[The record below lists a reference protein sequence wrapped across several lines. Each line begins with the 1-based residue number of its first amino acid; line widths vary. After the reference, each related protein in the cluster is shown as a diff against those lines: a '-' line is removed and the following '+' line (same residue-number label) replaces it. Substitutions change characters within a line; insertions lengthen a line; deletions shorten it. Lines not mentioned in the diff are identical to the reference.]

1 MNWLTRSHW
10 SELSVWARYQ
20 SQYCLPHTAVSH
32 KWGCEDHEISSV
44 FGRERK
50 GPSDFTAGEFHLCL
64 QISFKGPWVILL
76 RSAQHDNDT
85 MPQMSVLE
93 ASYPPW
99 NNLTLSNSGRT
110 RGSGCKLE
118 EGRLM
123 LDVRR
128 KFFTQSVVRHWHS
141 CPWKLWVPPPWRCSR
156 LGWMGPWQPKL
167 MGGSWPKVGSCNQ
180 VNFKVPSNP
189 SHSMILHFCD
199 SILQWFYEPLSLLV
213 PSHWISLNPSIPY
226 FANGKI

>member
-1 MNWLTRSHW
+1 MGLWRSW
-10 SELSVWARYQ
+10 DQQCVWTWKKRTIRF
-20 SQYCLPHTAVSH
+20 YC
-32 KWGCEDHEISSV
+32 
-44 FGRERK
+44 RR
-50 GPSDFTAGEFHLCL
+50 
-64 QISFKGPWVILL
+64 ISFMFADFFQGPLGYSPKVCSAWQWYHATNVCSRSIL
-76 RSAQHDNDT
+76 
-85 MPQMSVLE
+85 
-93 ASYPPW
+93 PW
-99 NNLTLSNSGRT
+99 NHLTLSNSGRT

-128 KFFTQSVVRHWHS
+128 KFFTQRHS
-141 CPWKLWVPPPWRCSR
+141 CPWKLWFPPPWRCSR

-167 MGGSWPKVGSCNQ
+167 MGGSWPKAGSCNQ

-199 SILQWFYEPLSLLV
+199 SILQWFYEQLSLLV